1 MQKYYLLLI
10 AHYLCLKS
18 ETNLVILNK
27 QIIAQRRL
35 LIANKKDMKAL
46 IIGATGATG
55 KDLVNQLLNDKDF
68 DEIEVF
74 GRKPLNI
81 DDPKLK
87 NHIVDFEKPEE
98 WKDLVKGDVAF
109 SCLGTTLKTAGSK
122 EAQRKI
128 DYDYQF
134 NFAKTARENEVE
146 DFILVSSYGA
156 NPNSKIFY
164 SKMKGELEQ
173 SVKALNFNKT
183 TIFQPGM
190 LERKD
195 TERTG
200 EVLGGKIIKFANKFG
215 ILNHQ
220 RPLPTEILA
229 QAMINSS
236 KIKSKSYS
244 KIKLGSIFSFAEKRS
259 RD

>member
-1 MQKYYLLLI
+1 
-10 AHYLCLKS
+10 
-18 ETNLVILNK
+18 
-27 QIIAQRRL
+27 
-35 LIANKKDMKAL
+35 MKAL

-55 KDLVNQLLNDKDF
+55 KDLVNQLLQDKDYQ
-68 DEIEVF
+68 EINIFV
-74 GRKPLNI
+74 RKPLEKITN
-81 DDPKLK
+81 PKLK
-87 NHIVDFEKPEE
+87 THIVDFEKPEE
-98 WKDLVKGDVAF
+98 WKNLVKGDVAF
-109 SCLGTTLKTAGSK
+109 SCLGTTLKAAGSK

-128 DYDYQF
+128 DYDYQY
-134 NFAKTARENEVE
+134 NFAKVAKENQVD
-146 DFILVSSYGA
+146 DFILISSYGA

-173 SVKALNFNKT
+173 SIKALQFNKT

-195 TERTG
+195 SERTG

-215 ILNHQ
+215 LLTHQ
-220 RPLPTEILA
+220 KPLPTAILA

-244 KIKLGSIFSFAEKRS
+244 KIKLGSIFSFAEKKK
-259 RD
+259 